1 MKTIGTATVTLLAA
15 MALWAA
21 YTGIRAVPDI
31 RRYLKIR
38 KM

>member
-1 MKTIGTATVTLLAA
+1 MKIIGTATVTVLAA
-15 MALWAA
+15 MALWAV
-21 YTGIRAVPDI
+21 YIGIRAVPDI